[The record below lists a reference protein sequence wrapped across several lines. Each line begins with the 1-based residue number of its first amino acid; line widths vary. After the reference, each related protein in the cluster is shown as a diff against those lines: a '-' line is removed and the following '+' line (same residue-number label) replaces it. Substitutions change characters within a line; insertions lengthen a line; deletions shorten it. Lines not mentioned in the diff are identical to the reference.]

1 LLLIFD
7 QGRTLRVRRVFAL
20 MSVAAALVF
29 GSSPAAA
36 NPLLLLDTMVST
48 NLLLLIPTGSL
59 CVTYD
64 YDANGN
70 RISQS
75 SFTFGTAGA
84 VWGSGVYGCFNYTS

>member
-1 LLLIFD
+1 LLLIFG
-7 QGRTLRVRRVFAL
+7 QGRTLRVRKPFVPIFVTAVL
-20 MSVAAALVF
+20 ML
-29 GSSPAAA
+29 GSAPAAA
-36 NPLLLLDTMVST
+36 NPLLLLDTMLSS
-48 NLLLLIPTGSL
+48 NLLQLIPTGYL

>member
-1 LLLIFD
+1 
-7 QGRTLRVRRVFAL
+7 VRRLFVSIF
-20 MSVAAALVF
+20 AAAILVL
-29 GSSPAAA
+29 GSAPAAA
-36 NPLLLLDTMVST
+36 NPLLLLDTMMST
-48 NLLLLIPTGSL
+48 NLLQLIPTGSL

-84 VWGSGVYGCFNYTS
+84 VWGSGIYGCFDYTS

>member
-1 LLLIFD
+1 M
-7 QGRTLRVRRVFAL
+7 RRLFASVF
-20 MSVAAALVF
+20 VTAALVLGF
-29 GSSPAAA
+29 APAAA
-36 NPLLLLDTMVST
+36 NPLLLIDTMMST
-48 NLLLLIPTGSL
+48 NLLQLIPTGSL
-59 CVTYD
+59 CITYD